1 MTQNRAM
8 TWGGILLLLVQI
20 GSLWVLWFPKKTDN
34 RLLPILT
41 PVSLKYEQQAR
52 QGERALNVQKVLHR
66 ISQIQPV
73 SEPER
78 QQTLEL
84 LLADYDRMLALRNQ
98 RHQLNVSLMNH
109 GISLVEV
116 LTEEQWLWVQSQ
128 RDTVKAAR
136 EQEEIEQILLRWK
149 AME

>member
-1 MTQNRAM
+1 MTQHRGA
-8 TWGGILLLLVQI
+8 TWVGILLLLVQL
-20 GSLWVLWFPKKTDN
+20 GSVWVLWFPKETDN

-52 QGERALNVQKVLHR
+52 QGERALNVQQVLHR

-73 SEPER
+73 SEPEQ
-78 QQTLEL
+78 QQTLAL

-98 RHQLNVSLMNH
+98 RHELNVSLMNH
-109 GISLVEV
+109 GVSLVEI
-116 LTEEQWLWVQSQ
+116 LTEEQWLWVQSH

-136 EQEEIEQILLRWK
+136 EKEEIEQILLRWK
-149 AME
+149 AAE